1 MALCQ
6 KAVYIR
12 SPFRSGK
19 AVERTSCHHTKRMRG
34 RKKSTVKAESQIRHG
49 YPVGFRL
56 CTVQG
61 QSRSSDRLRI
71 RDIKSLFVIQFFEV
85 VLAVVFSL
93 EPPATFLL
101 PEVGEVHDI
110 LRFAFGALG
119 NEVSADIRKHPV
131 NDKLAFGAS
140 YFPHRKSSCF
150 SFAQFQLGLYVR
162 RWRRTVISL
171 FSLAVIHFRHHLSSS
186 AESIPAYPF
195 APEAHIS

>member
-1 MALCQ
+1 MSSYKADAGTQKKHRKSGITRQAWLSCRIPALYGAR
-6 KAVYIR
+6 AVSIL
-12 SPFRSGK
+12 G
-19 AVERTSCHHTKRMRG
+19 
-34 RKKSTVKAESQIRHG
+34 
-49 YPVGFRL
+49 
-56 CTVQG
+56 
-61 QSRSSDRLRI
+61 DRLRI
-71 RDIKSLFVIQFFEV
+71 RDQKSLFVIRFFKV
-85 VLAVVFSL
+85 IPTVVFSL
-93 EPPATFLL
+93 ELPAPFLFS
-101 PEVGEVHDI
+101 EVGEVHDI